1 MKKYIFI
8 LIAVLILIS
17 ACGKKK
23 TESKNMEQILSEQG
37 IPIRVPEIQP
47 GNFVLKLNYNSS

>member
-23 TESKNMEQILSEQG
+23 TESKNWNKS
-37 IPIRVPEIQP
+37 
-47 GNFVLKLNYNSS
+47 